1 LCVDSRER
9 EHFGGLRQEG
19 DRWCT
24 GRAHVVLRCSARAC
38 NSRSRSLTWVDVSRT
53 GVRIRASY
61 EWRAGSEWPLVLEL
75 PAAAPVRLTG
85 RVARC
90 EPADVSF
97 RNGAVVQ
104 KQYLLAFTFVDLST
118 DAAAVLDQVCGTAAE
133 TGERT
138 G

>member
-1 LCVDSRER
+1 MVYRP
-9 EHFGGLRQEG
+9 
-19 DRWCT
+19 
-24 GRAHVVLRCSARAC
+24 RARRVALLGARVQLAI
-38 NSRSRSLTWVDVSRT
+38 TIADVVDVSRT

-90 EPADVSF
+90 EPADASLPD
-97 RNGAVVQ
+97 GAVVQ
-104 KQYLLAFTFVDLST
+104 NQYLLAFTFVDLST
-118 DAAAVLDQVCGTAAE
+118 EAAAVLDRVCGTAAE
-133 TGERT
+133 AGERT

>member
-1 LCVDSRER
+1 MVYRP
-9 EHFGGLRQEG
+9 
-19 DRWCT
+19 
-24 GRAHVVLRCSARAC
+24 RARRVALLGARVQLAI
-38 NSRSRSLTWVDVSRT
+38 TIADVVDVSRT